1 MKKNSLLSLP
11 GRIVR
16 RLRSKSEYRRNVDRL
31 YKEQDYLEAYAAHT
45 DLRVKRDP
53 HSAVGPDWEEIGNL
67 QFAFLVSKGMM
78 PHHRMLDI
86 GCGTLRGGRHAI
98 EYLDSG
104 NYTGMDLSTKAIEY
118 GRELVEREGLAD
130 KRPRLLVSP
139 NKDLRFREFDGE
151 AFDYILA
158 QSVFT
163 HLKPEHIEECFRHI
177 VGIMAA
183 GSIFAFTYNRASGHG
198 QTGHK
203 SFVYPWS
210 FFTSL
215 AQEVGVTLTDCADEY
230 DHPGGQRMVTLSR
243 T

>member
-1 MKKNSLLSLP
+1 MSLS

-16 RLRSKSEYRRNVDRL
+16 RLRSKSQYRRSVDRI

-45 DLRVKRDP
+45 DLRVERDP

-104 NYTGMDLSTKAIEY
+104 NYTGMDLSPRAIEY

-177 VGIMAA
+177 VNIMDA
-183 GSIFAFTYNRASGHG
+183 GSIFSFTYNRASGHS

-215 AQEVGVTLTDCADEY
+215 AQEVGMTLTDCADEY